1 MKGKRSMLIEVNT
14 MICGGY
20 AVGLAFDDIM
30 HMLILCIMRII
41 HCDNFGQAFGYLIL
55 NICDCF
61 MIFLSKF

>member
-30 HMLILCIMRII
+30 HMYSCLFCV
-41 HCDNFGQAFGYLIL
+41 
-55 NICDCF
+55 
-61 MIFLSKF
+61 